1 MYTSIHVSGQM
12 CIVLLC
18 RKSLTPRRRSL
29 KLIQQAN
36 DGQALVLV
44 SQSLIQGWQILFD
57 TNDWDICFLK
67 VILTSK
73 NGKCSLVFNLSFV
86 FHCNWPSHNTLH
98 VTFKVIQKCFLLIL
112 ILKLMCIS
120 YKDKCCEFWVNGK
133 VIKLSFF
140 SPPFTPTFTTHTLL
154 HSLFKITQCQSISEC
169 SQRELNETAFAKKFV
184 FFSDFLSV
192 RSPLHCFSYYAL
204 VFLSIPRTDLKNPI
218 FQHTA
223 FEISCSSRHSIQFHK
238 RKGIQTMV
246 FSQ

>member
-18 RKSLTPRRRSL
+18 RKSLTPRRSL

-73 NGKCSLVFNLSFV
+73 NGKCSLVFNSSFV

-112 ILKLMCIS
+112 ILKLMCIL

-140 SPPFTPTFTTHTLL
+140 SPPFTPTFTTHILL

-169 SQRELNETAFAKKFV
+169 SQKRAEWNCLCQEI
-184 FFSDFLSV
+184 
-192 RSPLHCFSYYAL
+192 C
-204 VFLSIPRTDLKNPI
+204 VFLWFSVSEVP
-218 FQHTA
+218 
-223 FEISCSSRHSIQFHK
+223 SSLL
-238 RKGIQTMV
+238 
-246 FSQ
+246 